1 MKVIKKWKRWLAVS
15 CSHGHLANLGALKAA
30 LDMKRRWIRP
40 NSGDKVLHLGDF
52 LDLSS
57 LMGSARKDPDNPE
70 RSISIREDF
79 DAGLNFV
86 RQLAPN
92 YLYEGNH
99 EHRLTALQT
108 SPSAI
113 VAHCCMSAKSEI
125 YNVCKDLKAE
135 WVPYDIEKGWR
146 DLGGTAFGH
155 GFMFSESSAVRDHV
169 EMTRKPVVI
178 GHLHRIDRSSGRSFG
193 APVGWTI
200 GCLADIG
207 SMHYARRQ
215 RSVTRWQH
223 GVAWG
228 EYVDGGQGCTVNVLS
243 PVEGQWRYP
252 I

>member
-1 MKVIKKWKRWLAVS
+1 MKVLKKWKRWLAVS
-15 CSHGHLANLGALKAA
+15 CSHGHLANPAALKAA
-30 LDMKRRWIRP
+30 LEMKKRWKP
-40 NSGDKVLHLGDF
+40 DVTMHLGDF
-52 LDLSS
+52 VDLSG
-57 LMGSARKDPDNPE
+57 LMGSARKDPDSPE
-70 RSISIREDF
+70 RSTSIREDF
-79 DAGLNFV
+79 DAGLNFL
-86 RQLAPN
+86 RELGANWIFQ
-92 YLYEGNH
+92 GNH
-99 EHRLTALQT
+99 EHRLTALQY

-113 VAHCCMSAKSEI
+113 VAHCCTSALSEI
-125 YNVCKDLKAE
+125 HNTSKDLRATYI
-135 WVPYDIEKGWR
+135 PYDIEQGCR

-155 GFMFSESSAVRDHV
+155 GYMFNESSVRDHV
-169 EMTRKPVVI
+169 EMLRKPVVF
-178 GHLHRIDRSSGRSFG
+178 GHLHRVDRSAGRSIG

-228 EYVDGGQGCTVNVLS
+228 EYVEGGQGCTVNVLS

>member
-1 MKVIKKWKRWLAVS
+1 MKVLKKWKRWLAVS
-15 CSHGHLANLGALKAA
+15 CSHGHLANPAALKAA
-30 LDMKRRWIRP
+30 LEMKKRWKP
-40 NSGDKVLHLGDF
+40 DVTMHLGDF
-52 LDLSS
+52 VDLSG
-57 LMGSARKDPDNPE
+57 LMGSARKDPDSPE
-70 RSISIREDF
+70 RSTSIREDF
-79 DAGLNFV
+79 DAGLNFL
-86 RQLAPN
+86 RELGANWIFQ
-92 YLYEGNH
+92 GNH
-99 EHRLTALQT
+99 EHRLTALQY

-113 VAHCCMSAKSEI
+113 VAHCCTSALSEI
-125 YNVCKDLKAE
+125 HNTCKDLRATYI
-135 WVPYDIEKGWR
+135 PYDIEQGWR

-155 GFMFSESSAVRDHV
+155 GYMFNESSVRDHV
-169 EMTRKPVVI
+169 EMLRKPVVF
-178 GHLHRIDRSSGRSFG
+178 GHLHRVDRSAGRSIG

-228 EYVDGGQGCTVNVLS
+228 EYVEGGQGCTVNVLS